1 MKQNRIF
8 YIIFIAFISLLPL
21 HTTAQ
26 EVPANLVGFVATDS
40 DINVRSRPNGAVI
53 FSLPPNMSVSIVD
66 ESEDGAWL
74 SVELLDGR
82 TGWVSASL
90 LRVVESAIS
99 ADLVP
104 ITPDNAEQ
112 LVEITELASTLST
125 GITFSPDGRLL
136 ASYSWEGVVEIYDV
150 RTKILITTLTDHVGV
165 VTGAAFSPDGSELAT
180 SGFDASVKI
189 WNTQTWGE
197 RTAFLGH
204 TEAVMSVAYSAD
216 GTMLASVGRDALL
229 NIWNVQ
235 TGERLHMIDVGSGQT
250 DVVVFSPDGTTVAT
264 AGNYTNGGVQLWAT
278 ATGEELWSQRM
289 SGNLQ
294 LAFSPDGKTL
304 VVSGNSS
311 NLAMTGWDAETG
323 VHTFSISSSTGGS
336 GSSIKFN
343 PSGSLMAAGDWS
355 TGTFVVADVE
365 SETVLFTDSS
375 QRGNRSVSIKLAFS
389 PDGHLLATTD
399 SDTAIRI
406 WGVHG
411 SQ

>member
-8 YIIFIAFISLLPL
+8 FILFAAFICLIPFPA
-21 HTTAQ
+21 TAQ
-26 EVPANLVGFVATDS
+26 DTPSNLVGFVAADS
-40 DINVRSRPNGAVI
+40 DINVRSRPNGGVV
-53 FSLPPNMSVSIVD
+53 FSLPPNMSVAVVD

-74 SVELLDGR
+74 SVELPDGR
-82 TGWVSASL
+82 TGWVSSSL
-90 LRVVESAIS
+90 LRVVESAIP
-99 ADLVP
+99 ADLLP
-104 ITPDNAEQ
+104 ITPENAEQ

-150 RTKILITTLTDHVGV
+150 RTKILITTLTDHEGV

-180 SGFDASVKI
+180 SGFDATVKV

-235 TGERLHMIDVGSGQT
+235 TGERLHMIDVDSGQVNT
-250 DVVVFSPDGTTVAT
+250 VVFSPDGSKVAT
-264 AGNYTNGGVQLWAT
+264 AGNYVNSVVQLWDA
-278 ATGEELWSQRM
+278 ATGEEIWSKRI
-289 SGNLQ
+289 GGDLQ

-304 VVSGNSS
+304 VVLNGSLTITG
-311 NLAMTGWDAETG
+311 LAVETG
-323 VHTFSISSSTGGS
+323 SLTFSISGGS
-336 GSSIKFN
+336 GSPASVHYN
-343 PSGSLMAAGDWS
+343 PSGKLIAAGGWS
-355 TGTFVVADVE
+355 AGTFILADPE
-365 SETVLFTDSS
+365 NKTVLFSDSS
-375 QRGNRSVSIKLAFS
+375 QRGNRSVSIKVAFS
-389 PDGHLLATTD
+389 PDGRLLATTD
-399 SDTAIRI
+399 SDTAIRL

-411 SQ
+411 SA